1 MIYSLAIERT
11 DEAKNVHT
19 VSEPVTT
26 NLRAR
31 ETKNLSTEPRQLSTA
46 LRTRHN
52 LQESLT
58 VEDRKPKKK

>member
-1 MIYSLAIERT
+1 MIYSLAIEKT

-31 ETKNLSTEPRQLSTA
+31 ETKNLSTKPWQLSTA
-46 LRTRHN
+46 LRTGHN